1 MKICIDAGHGGHD
14 PGAVAGSV
22 QEKEIALSIAREVG
36 SLLSASGE
44 DVYYTRKTDVF
55 VPLNERA
62 ESANRLQADL
72 FLSIHCNSSNSLS
85 ANGVETLVYGMDGV
99 SDALGNEIALD
110 LSEKLNLRNRG
121 VKVRRDLVV
130 LNSTNMP
137 AILVET
143 AFLSN
148 EADRKKL
155 LSYQQE
161 FANSIADTVCR
172 YYNLNQKG
180 EDDMERYK
188 TMADVP
194 SWGKETVQ
202 KLLDKGFLFGNEKG
216 ELDLSEDMVRV
227 AVWEDRAGLFGK

>member
-14 PGAVAGSV
+14 PGAVAGSI
-22 QEKEIALSIAREVG
+22 QEKTIALSIAREVG
-36 SLLSASGE
+36 SLLSASGA

-55 VPLNERA
+55 VPLGERA
-62 ESANRLQADL
+62 ESANRVQADL

-85 ANGVETLVYGMDGV
+85 ANGVETLVYGMDGI
-99 SDALGNEIALD
+99 SDALGNEISID
-110 LSEKLNLRNRG
+110 LSDRLSLRNRG

-172 YYNLNQKG
+172 YYKLG
-180 EDDMERYK
+180 EGEEVERYK
-188 TMADVP
+188 RAEQVP
-194 SWGKETVQ
+194 EWGRKTVQ
-202 KLLDKGFLFGNEKG
+202 KVLDKGYLSGNDKG
-216 ELDLSEDMVRV
+216 ELNLSEDMVRMLV
-227 AVWEDRAGLFGK
+227 VNDRAGLYGK

>member
-36 SLLSASGE
+36 SLLSASGA

-62 ESANRLQADL
+62 ESANRVAADL

-85 ANGVETLVYGMDGV
+85 ANGVETLVYGMDGI
-99 SDALGNEIALD
+99 SDALGNEISID
-110 LSEKLNLRNRG
+110 LSDRLSLRNRG

-143 AFLSN
+143 AFLSH

-172 YYNLNQKG
+172 YYNLNQK
-180 EDDMERYK
+180 EDNMERYR

-216 ELDLSEDMVRV
+216 ELNLSEDMVRV
-227 AVWEDRAGLFGK
+227 FVTNDRAGLYGK

>member
-22 QEKEIALSIAREVG
+22 QEKTIALSIARAVG
-36 SLLSASGE
+36 NLLSSAGAEVS
-44 DVYYTRKTDVF
+44 YTRKTDVF
-55 VPLNERA
+55 VSLGERA
-62 ESANRLQADL
+62 ESANRVAADL

-172 YYNLNQKG
+172 YYKLG
-180 EDDMERYK
+180 EGEEVERYK
-188 TMADVP
+188 RAEQVP
-194 SWGKETVQ
+194 EWGRKTVQ
-202 KLLDKGFLFGNEKG
+202 KVLDKGYLSGNDKG
-216 ELDLSEDMVRV
+216 ELNLSEDMVRMLV
-227 AVWEDRAGLFGK
+227 VNDRAGLYGK